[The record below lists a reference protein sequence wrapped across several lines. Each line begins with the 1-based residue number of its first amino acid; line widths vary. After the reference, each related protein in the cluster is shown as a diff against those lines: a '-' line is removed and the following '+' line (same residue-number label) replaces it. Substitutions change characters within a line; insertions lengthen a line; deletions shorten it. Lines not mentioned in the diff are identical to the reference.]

1 MAEPQ
6 TTDLQQWIARVQKAN
21 NAKDVFRIMDEFRK
35 GDWSDED
42 RARIAKVYVRVLD
55 RVGAP
60 AADQAAVI
68 EEDKSDG
75 PVWYEKM

>member
-6 TTDLQQWIARVQKAN
+6 TTDLQQWIVRVQKA
-21 NAKDVFRIMDEFRK
+21 KDAREVFRIMDEFRK
-35 GDWSDED
+35 ETWSDED
-42 RARIAKVYVRVLD
+42 RARIAKVYIRVLD

-60 AADQAAVI
+60 VADQAAVI
-68 EEDKSDG
+68 EEDKNDG